1 MWKESPFQSSRPLD
15 LLCSPNLR
23 LHFGNQ
29 SIRRHSGK
37 LHRLQEPFLGHEFAD
52 RRRGRLGI
60 PGDRLRDGD
69 LHAGLG
75 QLGDLR
81 EDVEVVLDGL
91 RRVEA
96 GVDAGEAA
104 LGMPACNV

>member
-1 MWKESPFQSSRPLD
+1 MERISFPID
-15 LLCSPNLR
+15 LLCSPDLR
-23 LHFGNQ
+23 LHFGNRR
-29 SIRRHSGK
+29 IGRHSGQ
-37 LHRLQEPFLGHEFAD
+37 LHRLQEPVRGHEFAA

-69 LHAGLG
+69 LCAGLG

-91 RRVEA
+91 RRVEP